1 MEHSFDIEIAK
12 IYGVHS
18 AILLNNIYFW
28 VEKNIANQRH
38 FYEGHCWTYS
48 TKKAFEELFPYMT
61 SRQIG
66 YAIDKLIEDGIIITG
81 NFNEDRRDRTLWYSI
96 TDKGYELLKKCELQN
111 TKMSNG
117 ENNFVKPLPYI
128 NNTYIKENYIKES
141 QNRNEQPSPT
151 PTFLQN
157 TDDSITPKVR
167 KGTANI
173 VSNEDIEKYFET
185 TYSIYP
191 RKVSKQQ
198 AKKTYEHK
206 FRGLESDE
214 ARKLAIRI
222 YKALQRQIALW
233 QAENKGNGRELEYI
247 PHFSSWLND
256 NFEDSKNFKKGR

>member
-1 MEHSFDIEIAK
+1 MESKVKDGSYVNIQSFMVKDLKLSGNDLIIYAL
-12 IYGVHS
+12 IYGFCQDGETMFQGS
-18 AILLNNIYFW
+18 LSYMAEWTSSTKRGIQKTLLRLCEKQLIIKHAKTINNVIVNEYSINWNLLDVSKFTGVEQSSIGVEQSSPNNINN
-28 VEKNIANQRH
+28 NIE
-38 FYEGHCWTYS
+38 Y
-48 TKKAFEELFPYMT
+48 
-61 SRQIG
+61 
-66 YAIDKLIEDGIIITG
+66 
-81 NFNEDRRDRTLWYSI
+81 
-96 TDKGYELLKKCELQN
+96 
-111 TKMSNG
+111 
-117 ENNFVKPLPYI
+117 
-128 NNTYIKENYIKES
+128 KENYTKES

-191 RKVSKQQ
+191 RKVNKQQ

-206 FRGLESDE
+206 FRGLSIVD
-214 ARKLAIRI
+214 AKNLANRI

-256 NFEDSKNFKKGR
+256 NIEDSKNFKKGR

>member
-1 MEHSFDIEIAK
+1 MPVIR
-12 IYGVHS
+12 
-18 AILLNNIYFW
+18 
-28 VEKNIANQRH
+28 VERNKNYTYMSRYH
-38 FYEGHCWTYS
+38 FLDKRLSWKLKGMLS
-48 TKKAFEELFPYMT
+48 TMLSLP
-61 SRQIG
+61 
-66 YAIDKLIEDGIIITG
+66 EDW
-81 NFNEDRRDRTLWYSI
+81 DYSI
-96 TDKGYELLKKCELQN
+96 AGLTTLSNDGDSATRSGLKDLEKYGYLTRTPIRDNGKIIDWEYVVYETPLVENPQMANPQLDNQTQYNNKKD
-111 TKMSNG
+111 
-117 ENNFVKPLPYI
+117 NN
-128 NNTYIKENYIKES
+128 KENYTKES

-222 YKALQRQIALW
+222 YKSLERQITLW

-256 NFEDSKNFKKGR
+256 NIEDSKNFKKGR